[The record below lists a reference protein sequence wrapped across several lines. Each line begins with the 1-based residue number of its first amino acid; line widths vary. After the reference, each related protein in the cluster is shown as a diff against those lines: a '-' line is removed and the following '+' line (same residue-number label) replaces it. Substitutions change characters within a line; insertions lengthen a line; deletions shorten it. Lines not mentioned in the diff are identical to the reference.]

1 MDYNQNNNQY
11 NQGNYEQPQYSA
23 PQYSAPQYSAPEYD
37 TQYAQN
43 YNQPTYPVKQK
54 EEGKGMAIASL
65 VIGILSVTCCCGG
78 ILPSILAVVFGFI
91 SKSQKKEN
99 NGMALAGIILG
110 FAGIVIGIVSLVYL
124 FATGAYQ
131 DLIDEMMYY

>member
-23 PQYSAPQYSAPEYD
+23 PQYSAPEYD
-37 TQYAQN
+37 TQYTQN

-110 FAGIVIGIVSLVYL
+110 FVGIVIGIVSLVYL
-124 FATGAYQ
+124 FVSGTYQ